1 MTRCRQHQRV
11 DRTEAE
17 DAEIPAD
24 ISDISPDEILEN
36 QPRTAWA
43 HAGKADSSLALYQE
57 EPPRRRREIGQRVNP
72 PRLYYALTFL
82 W

>member
-36 QPRTAWA
+36 QPRTTQA
-43 HAGKADSSLALYQE
+43 HAGKADRLLALCQGE
-57 EPPRRRREIGQRVNP
+57 QPRRHREVGQRVNP
-72 PRLYYALTFL
+72 PRLYALTFL

>member
-36 QPRTAWA
+36 QSRTTRV
-43 HAGKADSSLALYQE
+43 HTDKAGRLLTLYQE
-57 EPPRRRREIGQRVNP
+57 ERPRRRHEIGQRVNP
-72 PRLYYALTFL
+72 PRLYALTFL

>member
-57 EPPRRRREIGQRVNP
+57 EPPRRHREVGQRVNP
-72 PRLYYALTFL
+72 PRLYALTFL

>member
-1 MTRCRQHQRV
+1 MTRYRQHRLVAQ
-11 DRTEAE
+11 TEGA
-17 DAEIPAD
+17 DAEIQAD
-24 ISDISPDEILEN
+24 ITGISPDENLEN
-36 QPRTAWA
+36 QPRTARA

-72 PRLYYALTFL
+72 PRLYALTFL